1 MAARRERTIRPTGDE
16 RQEAILETAE
26 RLLMGRGL
34 DDISI
39 EDLATGAGISRP
51 TFYFYFSSKDEVL
64 LALLER
70 VIREVQVR
78 VGSLPRDF
86 AADPATTWRQ
96 SIGAFVDVFAAH
108 RSVAVAVLVARGR
121 NARVH
126 DLWAASMQ
134 SWADYTTEVIVD
146 ERARGAAPGGIDAR
160 DLALSLNLMNERV
173 LSATFSADT
182 PAVEH
187 ERALDVLAT
196 IWLRSIYGR
205 TDFDPAFPS

>member
-1 MAARRERTIRPTGDE
+1 MAVRRQRATRLTGDE

-26 RLLMGRGL
+26 SLLATRGL

-39 EDLATGAGISRP
+39 EELATGAGISRP

-64 LALLER
+64 LALLDR
-70 VIREVQVR
+70 VIHEVQTR
-78 VGSLPRDF
+78 VASLPRDF
-86 AADPATTWRQ
+86 AADPATTWRR

-108 RSVAVAVLVARGR
+108 RAVAVAVLSARAR
-121 NARVH
+121 NAEVH
-126 DLWAASMQ
+126 DLWATSMR

-173 LSATFSADT
+173 LSDTFSGDA
-182 PAVEH
+182 PAVDH

-196 IWLRSIYGR
+196 IWLRSIDGT
-205 TDFDPAFPS
+205 TDFDTEL

>member
-1 MAARRERTIRPTGDE
+1 MAMRRQRATRLSGDQ
-16 RQEAILETAE
+16 RQDSILKTAE
-26 RLLMGRGL
+26 RLLSDRGL

-64 LALLER
+64 LALLEQ
-70 VIREVQVR
+70 VIREVEIR
-78 VGSLPRDF
+78 VASLPRDF
-86 AADPATTWRQ
+86 AADPATTWRR

-108 RSVAVAVLVARGR
+108 RSVAVAVLAARPR
-121 NARVH
+121 NAQVH
-126 DLWAASMQ
+126 DLWARSMQ
-134 SWADYTTEVIVD
+134 SWADYTTEVIID

-173 LSATFSADT
+173 LSATFSSDS
-182 PAVEH
+182 PAIAH
-187 ERALDVLAT
+187 ENALDVLST

-205 TDFDPAFPS
+205 TDFDPAS

>member
-1 MAARRERTIRPTGDE
+1 MANRRQQATRLSGDE
-16 RQEAILETAE
+16 RHEAILETAE
-26 RLLMGRGL
+26 RLLAERGL
-34 DDISI
+34 DDVSI

-51 TFYFYFSSKDEVL
+51 TFYFYFASKDDVL

-70 VIREVQVR
+70 VIREVQSR
-78 VGSLPRDF
+78 VASLPRDF
-86 AADPATTWRQ
+86 AADPETTWRQ

-108 RSVAVAVLVARGR
+108 RAVAVAVVAARPR

-173 LSATFSADT
+173 LSATFSRDT

-196 IWLRSIYGR
+196 IWLRSIYGT
-205 TDFDPAFPS
+205 TDFDPAP